1 MVDRTGLCL
10 WDVPWGI
17 SWNSPRC
24 VHNYFV
30 DWLSHSLSY
39 RMTHRMASR
48 DAKRFMSSSM
58 GWPTG
63 GQASHGMAYGV
74 THVIAVPWITYPM
87 GRDASYRLSHER
99 PMRCQA
105 LLGVSH
111 VGCAIGGPMG
121 KYASFSQSHRVGRI
135 PWNPHPHP
143 NPNPIH

>member
-1 MVDRTGLCL
+1 MVGRIGLYL
-10 WDVPWGI
+10 WDVLWEI
-17 SWNSPRC
+17 SWNGPWC
-24 VHNYFV
+24 VDNFCV

-39 RMTHRMASR
+39 RMTHVIASR
-48 DAKRFMSSSM
+48 DVKRFIGCSM

-111 VGCAIGGPMG
+111 VGCAIGSPMG
-121 KYASFSQSHRVGRI
+121 KYASYSQFHKVARI
-135 PWNPHPHP
+135 PWNPHPQP
-143 NPNPIH
+143 NPSPIH